1 MKVSVV
7 GYVPKGEAK
16 SETLRA
22 GGITK
27 ASLMKTID
35 HAIFYLREEG
45 GGCEMNG
52 YKSSEV
58 CEKLKA
64 VDKRFSRVLWS
75 NGVPALVRNHVEEAQ
90 KHVVLAI
97 KEYERLAQEAEKS

>member
-35 HAIFYLREEG
+35 HAIFYLREEAG
-45 GGCEMNG
+45 TGW
-52 YKSSEV
+52 KKRRVTIEV
-58 CEKLKA
+58 
-64 VDKRFSRVLWS
+64 RVED
-75 NGVPALVRNHVEEAQ
+75 V
-90 KHVVLAI
+90 K
-97 KEYERLAQEAEKS
+97 